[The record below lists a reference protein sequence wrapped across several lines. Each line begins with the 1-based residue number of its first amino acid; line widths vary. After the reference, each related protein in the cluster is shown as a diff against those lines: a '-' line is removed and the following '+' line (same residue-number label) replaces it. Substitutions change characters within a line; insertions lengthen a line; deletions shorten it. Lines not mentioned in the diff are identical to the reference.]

1 MARHLFNM
9 KKIFLSILFSLLV
22 QLNFAQQKKS
32 NVETGTPCSE
42 MENKNAIKLYEK
54 GIDKKKYD
62 FNERLKFIKEA
73 LALEPDYVE
82 ALYQAA
88 MYNITLAK
96 GEGKSFKPAEKY
108 LLDVVRVCSTY
119 NAYAYFYLGQ
129 IAYGANNL
137 KDAAKYMGEFIK
149 EPENA
154 KNDED
159 YKTAENIF
167 KDAKVLSELFSKPV
181 PFDPKPIEDIN
192 TNEDEYLAMM
202 SPDNENIYY
211 TKRYMKKG
219 RNELV
224 PSIAEEFTVSYLREG
239 KWVGHEALNPPFN
252 IGDNY
257 GGCTFSLDNKKM
269 FVTVCK
275 MVKGGYKNCDIF
287 MSEYKRDTWT
297 NLVNI
302 GAGVNTEDGWEAQ
315 PSLSGDGKKL
325 YFATARADSKGM
337 DIYYSELQETGEW
350 GQAKSLGPVINTDGN
365 EKSPF
370 IHSDSQTLYFS
381 SDTHKGVGGYDV
393 FFSKADDN
401 GKWSTPKNIGVPI
414 NTEKDEVGFFV
425 SIDGNLG
432 YFASNNLKGKGKGG
446 YDIFSFD
453 LYPEARPEKIMF
465 LRGTLLNDGEAAVS
479 NTEIEIKTTESK
491 KITKVKV
498 DSMSGSYAAIVTL
511 KKNEDAIMT
520 VKKEGYGFT
529 SQYLKTN
536 DTLIGKPAKVDFI
549 IKEIKQGSAFT
560 INNINYNTNSAELA
574 PESYIVI
581 DELADYL
588 KNNNIRIEIRGHT
601 DNVGNPASNLALSAD
616 RAFTVYDI
624 LLKKGIAKTRLAFK
638 GLGDTKPL
646 VPNTNEINKAKNRR
660 TEFVIL

>member
-1 MARHLFNM
+1 M
-9 KKIFLSILFSLLV
+9 KKIFLSILFALLV

-32 NVETGTPCSE
+32 NIEAGTPCSE
-42 MENKNAIKLYEK
+42 MENKNAVKLYEK
-54 GIDKKKYD
+54 GIDKKKYN

-73 LALEPDYVE
+73 LAIEPDYVE

-108 LLDVVRVCSTY
+108 LLEVARICPSY
-119 NAYAYFYLGQ
+119 NAYTYFYLGQ
-129 IAYGANNL
+129 IAYGSNNL

-167 KDAKVLSELFSKPV
+167 KDAKVLSELFSNPV

-224 PSIAEEFTVSYLREG
+224 PSITEEFTVSYLREG
-239 KWVGHEALNPPFN
+239 KWVGHEALDPPFN
-252 IGDNY
+252 VGDNY

-275 MVKGGYKNCDIF
+275 MVKGGYKNCDIY
-287 MSEYKRDTWT
+287 MSQYKRDTWT

-315 PSLSGDGKKL
+315 PSLSGDGTKL

-350 GQAKSLGPVINTDGN
+350 GPAKSMGPTINTDGN

-453 LYPEARPEKIMF
+453 LYLEARPEKIMF
-465 LRGTLLNDGEAAVS
+465 LRGTLLNDGEAAVN

-520 VKKEGYGFT
+520 VKREGYGFT
-529 SQYLKTN
+529 SQYLKNN
-536 DTLIGKPAKVDFI
+536 DSLIGKPANIDFT
-549 IKEIKQGSAFT
+549 IKELKQGIAFT

-601 DNVGNPASNLALSAD
+601 DNVGNSASNLALSAD
-616 RAFTVYDI
+616 RAFTVYDV
-624 LLKKGIAKTRLAFK
+624 LLKKGVAKNRLAFK